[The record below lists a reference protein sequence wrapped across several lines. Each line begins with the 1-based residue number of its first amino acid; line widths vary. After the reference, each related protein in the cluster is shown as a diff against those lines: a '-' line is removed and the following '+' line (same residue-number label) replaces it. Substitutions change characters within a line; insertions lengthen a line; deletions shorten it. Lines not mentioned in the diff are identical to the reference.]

1 MTIISILQLRKLHPR
16 DILTNV
22 AQVTVLRNGR
32 AGIQTSVCVLGQ
44 ALNLSVLMPVCP
56 NHAAGQKKEDQLKRR
71 LLKLCR
77 NQWAGGHRSRVVKER
92 AGAGLDGQAE
102 GV

>member
-1 MTIISILQLRKLHPR
+1 MAELGFKP
-16 DILTNV
+16 D
-22 AQVTVLRNGR
+22 
-32 AGIQTSVCVLGQ
+32 SVCVLGQ
-44 ALNLSVLMPVCP
+44 ARNLSALMPLCP
-56 NHAAGQKKEDQLKRR
+56 NHAAGQKKEDQLKGG

-77 NQWAGGHRSRVVKER
+77 NQWAGGHRSGVVKER